1 MANPDDSSGLAARI
15 VDILDN
21 PELRASMVVASR
33 ERALSEFN
41 YDVLASRLGD
51 VLKVGQ

>member
-1 MANPDDSSGLAARI
+1 M

-21 PELRASMVVASR
+21 PELRASMATASR

-41 YDVLASRLGD
+41 YDVLARRLGE
-51 VLKVGQ
+51 VLKVEQ